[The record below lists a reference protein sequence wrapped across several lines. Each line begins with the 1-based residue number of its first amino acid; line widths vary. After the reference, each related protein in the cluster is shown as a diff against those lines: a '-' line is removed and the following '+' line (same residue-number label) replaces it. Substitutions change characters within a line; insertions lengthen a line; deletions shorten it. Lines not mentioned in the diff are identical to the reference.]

1 MNRSSFQVR
10 VWLIVL
16 IVMLMAGA
24 FVAGIG
30 VRHSAATGPLLS
42 LVGRVAQIVPGVVEA
57 AEGVGITAST
67 DLQPL
72 ATFWQ
77 VREMILSDFVD
88 PVENPTKLT
97 YGAIRGM
104 VAALEDPYSRFMT
117 PEQYEEFNTEASGQ
131 FEGIGAYLEE
141 RTVGETG
148 KTEVI
153 IFSIIPNGPASEA
166 DIRPGDVVVGVDDE
180 SMEGKH
186 VGYVADLIRGPEGT
200 QVTLTLRRE
209 GLAEPVTVL
218 VSRRQV
224 TLPPPEHKVIDD
236 KIGYVW
242 LHTFNK
248 QAETQLRAAIEEL
261 LAEDIEAL
269 LLDLSDNGGGLL
281 DQAISVTSLFY
292 DDGPVVYVRE
302 RGRQLQPLDALPD
315 QVLVPA
321 DMPVVVLVTGHSAS
335 ASEIVAG
342 ALQDLDRAT
351 IVGQNTFGKAKV
363 QTLIPLDD
371 GSALALSTAV
381 YLTPNKRDLSK
392 AGEDEKRG
400 VKPDIRLPGFDP
412 GDSLTAQQWHEDMV
426 DQAVKVLKKK
436 LAG

>member
-10 VWLIVL
+10 VWVIVL
-16 IVMLMAGA
+16 IVILAGSA
-24 FVAGIG
+24 FVAGLG
-30 VRHSAATGPLLS
+30 VRHSAASGPLLS
-42 LVGRVAQIVPGVVEA
+42 LVGRVAQIVPGVVEQ
-57 AEGVGITAST
+57 GNGITVRT

-77 VREMILSDFVD
+77 VRERILDEFVD
-88 PVENPTKLT
+88 PVEDPAKLT

-104 VAALEDPYSRFMT
+104 VAALGDPYSRFMT
-117 PEQYEEFNTEASGQ
+117 PEQYEEFKREASGQ

-141 RTVGETG
+141 RTVGEAG
-148 KTEVI
+148 KIEVI
-153 IFSIIPNGPASEA
+153 IFSIIPGGPASEA
-166 DIRPGDVVVGVDDE
+166 DIRPGDVVLGVDDE
-180 SMEGKH
+180 PMEGKH
-186 VGYVADLIRGPEGT
+186 VGTVADLIRGPEGT
-200 QVTLTLRRE
+200 QVSLTLRRE
-209 GLAEPVTVL
+209 GRAEPLTVS

-224 TLPPPEHKVIDD
+224 TLPPPEHKVIDE

-248 QAETQLRAAIEEL
+248 QAEAQLHAAIDEL
-261 LAEDIEAL
+261 LKEDIGGL

-302 RGRQLQPLDALPD
+302 RGRQLQPLKALSD
-315 QVLVPA
+315 QAIVPA
-321 DMPVVVLVTGHSAS
+321 DMPVVVLVTAGSAS

-392 AGEDEKRG
+392 TDDDNKRG
-400 VKPDIRLPGFDP
+400 VKPDIQLPGFDP
-412 GDSLTAQQWHEDMV
+412 DGAMTAQQWHDGMV
-426 DQAVKVLKKK
+426 DRAVEVLEKK

>member
-1 MNRSSFQVR
+1 MSKSSFQVR
-10 VWLIVL
+10 IWLIVL
-16 IVMLMAGA
+16 MVVLMAGS

-30 VRHSAATGPLLS
+30 VRYSAANGPLLS

-57 AEGVGITAST
+57 AEGAGITAST

-77 VREMILSDFVD
+77 VRERILSDFVN

-104 VAALEDPYSRFMT
+104 LAALEDPYSRFMT
-117 PEQYEEFNTEASGQ
+117 PEQYEEFQTEASGQ

-141 RTVGETG
+141 RTVGEAG
-148 KTEVI
+148 ETEVFI
-153 IFSIIPNGPASEA
+153 PSIIPGGPASEA
-166 DIRPGDVVVGVDDE
+166 DIRPGDVVLAVDDE

-186 VGYVADLIRGPEGT
+186 VSEVADLIRGPEGT

-209 GLAEPVTVL
+209 GRTEPLTVS

-224 TLPPPEHKVIDD
+224 TLPPPEHRVIDE

-269 LLDLSDNGGGLL
+269 VLDLSDNGGGLL

-292 DDGPVVYVRE
+292 EDEPVVYVRE
-302 RGRQLQPLDALPD
+302 RGRQLQPLNALPN
-315 QVLVPA
+315 QALVPA

-342 ALQDLDRAT
+342 ALQDLARAT

-363 QTLIPLDD
+363 QTLIPLGD

-381 YLTPNKRDLSK
+381 YLTPNKHDVSN

-412 GDSLTAQQWHEDMV
+412 GGSLTAPQWHEDMV
-426 DQAVKVLKKK
+426 DQAVKVLQKK

>member
-1 MNRSSFQVR
+1 MSRSSFQVR
-10 VWLIVL
+10 IWLIVL
-16 IVMLMAGA
+16 ITVLMGGA
-24 FVAGIG
+24 FVVGMG
-30 VRHSAATGPLLS
+30 VRHSAASGPLLS
-42 LVGRVAQIVPGVVEA
+42 LVGRVAQAVPGVVTQ
-57 AEGVGITAST
+57 GKGIAVRT

-77 VREMILSDFVD
+77 VRETILSDFVD
-88 PVENPTKLT
+88 PVEKPTELT

-104 VAALEDPYSRFMT
+104 VAALGDPYSRFMT
-117 PEQYEEFNTEASGQ
+117 PEQYEEFEREAAGQ

-141 RTVGETG
+141 RTVGEAG
-148 KTEVI
+148 NIEVI
-153 IFSIIPNGPASEA
+153 IFSIIPGGPASEA
-166 DIRPGDVVVGVDDE
+166 DIRPGDVVVAVDNE
-180 SMEGKH
+180 PMEGKH
-186 VGYVADLIRGPEGT
+186 VGAIADLIRGPEGA

-209 GLAEPVTVL
+209 GHAEPLTVS

-248 QAETQLRAAIEEL
+248 QAEIQLRAAIEEL
-261 LAEDIEAL
+261 LKNGTKAL

-292 DDGPVVYVRE
+292 ENEPVVYVRE
-302 RGRQLQPLDALPD
+302 RGRQLQPLNALAD
-315 QVLVPA
+315 QKIVPA
-321 DMPVVVLVTGHSAS
+321 DMPVVVLVTGGSAS

-351 IVGQNTFGKAKV
+351 VVGQNTYGKAKV

-381 YLTPNKRDLSK
+381 YLTPNKQDLSK
-392 AGEDEKRG
+392 ADEDGKRG
-400 VKPDIRLPGFDP
+400 IKPDIELPGFDLD
-412 GDSLTAQQWHEDMV
+412 GSLTAQQWHDNMV
-426 DQAVKVLKKK
+426 DEAVNVLEKK

>member
-10 VWLIVL
+10 VWVIVL
-16 IVMLMAGA
+16 IVVLVAGS

-30 VRHSAATGPLLS
+30 IRYSAATEPLLS
-42 LVGRVAQIVPGVVEA
+42 LVGRVAQIVPGVVEQG
-57 AEGVGITAST
+57 EGITVRT

-77 VREMILSDFVD
+77 VREKILSDFVD
-88 PVENPTKLT
+88 PVEDPTKLT

-104 VAALEDPYSRFMT
+104 VAALGDPYSRFMT
-117 PEQYEEFNTEASGQ
+117 PEQYEEFEREAAGQ

-141 RTVGETG
+141 RTVGESG
-148 KTEVI
+148 KIEVV
-153 IFSIIPNGPASEA
+153 IFSIIPGGPASDA
-166 DIRPGDVVVGVDDE
+166 DIRPGDVVVAVDGE
-180 SMEGKH
+180 SVEGKQ
-186 VGYVADLIRGPEGT
+186 VGEVADLIRGPEGT

-209 GLAEPVTVL
+209 GHTEPITAP
-218 VSRRQV
+218 VSRQEV
-224 TLPPPEHKVIDD
+224 TLPAPEHKVIDD
-236 KIGYVW
+236 RIGYVW
-242 LHTFNK
+242 LHSFNK
-248 QAETQLRAAIEEL
+248 QAEAQLREAIDEL

-292 DDGPVVYVRE
+292 EDEPVVYVRE
-302 RGRQLQPLDALPD
+302 RGQQLQSLNALSN
-315 QVLVPA
+315 QLIVPP
-321 DMPVVVLVTGHSAS
+321 DMPVVVLVTEGSAS

-342 ALQDLDRAT
+342 ALQDMGRAI
-351 IVGQNTFGKAKV
+351 IVGQNTYGKAKV

-392 AGEDEKRG
+392 ADDDNKRG
-400 VKPDIRLPGFDP
+400 IKPDIRLAGFDP
-412 GDSLTAQQWHEDMV
+412 GGSLTARQWHEDMV
-426 DQAVKVLKKK
+426 DQAVDILKKK

>member
-10 VWLIVL
+10 VWVIVL
-16 IVMLMAGA
+16 LVILAGSS

-30 VRHSAATGPLLS
+30 VRHSAASGPLLS
-42 LVGRVAQIVPGVVEA
+42 LVGRVAQIVPGVVEQ
-57 AEGVGITAST
+57 GNGITVRT

-77 VREMILSDFVD
+77 VREKILSDFVD
-88 PVENPTKLT
+88 PVEDPAELT

-117 PEQYEEFNTEASGQ
+117 PEQYEEFRREAAGQ
-131 FEGIGAYLEE
+131 FEGIGAYLDE
-141 RTVGETG
+141 RTVGEAG
-148 KTEVI
+148 ETEVFI
-153 IFSIIPNGPASEA
+153 PSIIPGGPASEA
-166 DIRPGDVVVGVDDE
+166 DIRPGDVVLAVDDE

-186 VGYVADLIRGPEGT
+186 VSAVADLIRGPEGT
-200 QVTLTLRRE
+200 QVTLTLRRA
-209 GLAEPVTVL
+209 GRTEPLTVS

-224 TLPPPEHKVIDD
+224 IIPPPEHKVIDD
-236 KIGYVW
+236 RIGYVW
-242 LHTFNK
+242 LQTFNK
-248 QAETQLRAAIEEL
+248 QAEAQLRAAIDEL
-261 LAEDIEAL
+261 LKEDTKAL

-302 RGRQLQPLDALPD
+302 RGRQLQPLNALPD
-315 QVLVPA
+315 QVVVPA
-321 DMPVVVLVTGHSAS
+321 DMPVVVLVTGGSAS

-342 ALQDLDRAT
+342 ALQDLGRAT
-351 IVGQNTFGKAKV
+351 IVGQDTFGKAKV

-392 AGEDEKRG
+392 ADDDNKRG
-400 VKPDIRLPGFDP
+400 VKPDIQLPGFDP
-412 GDSLTAQQWHEDMV
+412 DSSMTAQQWHDGMV
-426 DQAVKVLKKK
+426 DKAVEVLEKK

>member
-1 MNRSSFQVR
+1 V
-10 VWLIVL
+10 LIIVL
-16 IVMLMAGA
+16 MGGSLAV
-24 FVAGIG
+24 GIG
-30 VRHSAATGPLLS
+30 MRHSVATGPLLS
-42 LVGRVAQIVPGVVEA
+42 LVGRVAQIVPGVV
-57 AEGVGITAST
+57 GQGKGITART

-77 VREMILSDFVD
+77 VRETILNDFVD
-88 PVENPTKLT
+88 PVEDPTKLT
-97 YGAIRGM
+97 YGALRGM
-104 VAALEDPYSRFMT
+104 VAALGDPYSRFMT
-117 PEQYEEFNTEASGQ
+117 PEQYEEFKTEAAGQ

-141 RTVGETG
+141 RTVGEAG
-148 KTEVI
+148 KIEVI
-153 IFSIIPNGPASEA
+153 IFSIIPGGPASEV
-166 DIRPGDVVVGVDDE
+166 DIRPGDVVLGVDDE

-186 VGYVADLIRGPEGT
+186 VGEVADLIRGPEGT

-209 GLAEPVTVL
+209 GRTESLTVS

-224 TLPPPEHKVIDD
+224 TLPPPEHKVIDE

-248 QAETQLRAAIEEL
+248 QAEAQLRAAIDEL

-269 LLDLSDNGGGLL
+269 VLDLYDNGGGLL

-292 DDGPVVYVRE
+292 EDDPVVYVRE
-302 RGRQLQPLDALPD
+302 RGRQLQPLKALSD
-315 QVLVPA
+315 QVIVPA
-321 DMPVVVLVTGHSAS
+321 EMPVVVLVTGGSAS

-381 YLTPNKRDLSK
+381 YLTPNKRDVSK
-392 AGEDEKRG
+392 TDDNNERG
-400 VKPDIRLPGFDP
+400 VKPDIRLPGFDRD
-412 GDSLTAQQWHEDMV
+412 GSMTAQQWHDSMV
-426 DQAVKVLKKK
+426 DRAVEVLEKK

>member
-16 IVMLMAGA
+16 LVVLAAGS

-30 VRHSAATGPLLS
+30 VRHSAASGPLLS
-42 LVGRVAQIVPGVVEA
+42 LVGRVAQIVPGVVEQ
-57 AEGVGITAST
+57 GNGITVRT

-77 VREMILSDFVD
+77 VREKILSDFVD
-88 PVENPTKLT
+88 PVEDPAELT

-104 VAALEDPYSRFMT
+104 VAALGDPYSRFMT
-117 PEQYEEFNTEASGQ
+117 PDQYEEFQREAAGQ

-141 RTVGETG
+141 RTVGEAG
-148 KTEVI
+148 KIEVI
-153 IFSIIPNGPASEA
+153 IFSIIPGGPASEA
-166 DIRPGDVVVGVDDE
+166 DIRPGDVVLGVDDE

-209 GLAEPVTVL
+209 GRAEPITVS

-224 TLPPPEHKVIDD
+224 TLPPPEHKVIDE

-248 QAETQLRAAIEEL
+248 QAEAQLRAAIEEL

-281 DQAISVTSLFY
+281 DQARSVTSLFY
-292 DDGPVVYVRE
+292 EGEPVVYVRQ
-302 RGRQLQPLDALPD
+302 RGRQLQPLQAHPD

-321 DMPVVVLVTGHSAS
+321 EMPVVVLVTGTSAS

-392 AGEDEKRG
+392 ADDDNKRG
-400 VKPDIRLPGFDP
+400 VEPDVHLPGYNPDGP
-412 GDSLTAQQWHEDMV
+412 LTAQQWHDSMV
-426 DQAVKVLKKK
+426 DRAVEVLEKK

>member
-1 MNRSSFQVR
+1 MNRSSFPVR
-10 VWLIVL
+10 VWVIVL
-16 IVMLMAGA
+16 IVVLVAGS

-30 VRHSAATGPLLS
+30 IRYSAATEPLLS
-42 LVGRVAQIVPGVVEA
+42 LVGRVAQIVPGVVEQG
-57 AEGVGITAST
+57 EGITVRT

-77 VREMILSDFVD
+77 VREKILNDFVHPVDD
-88 PVENPTKLT
+88 PAKLT

-104 VAALEDPYSRFMT
+104 VAALGDPYSRFMT
-117 PEQYEEFNTEASGQ
+117 PEQYEEFKTEASGQ
-131 FEGIGAYLEE
+131 FEGIGAYLDE
-141 RTVGETG
+141 RTIGDAGET
-148 KTEVI
+148 EVFI
-153 IFSIIPNGPASEA
+153 PSIIPGGPASEA
-166 DIRPGDVVVGVDDE
+166 DIRPGDVVLAVDGE
-180 SMEGKH
+180 SVEGKH
-186 VGYVADLIRGPEGT
+186 VSAVAELIRGPEGT

-209 GLAEPVTVL
+209 GRTEPVIVS

-248 QAETQLRAAIEEL
+248 QAEAQLREAIDEL
-261 LAEDIEAL
+261 LAENIEGL

-302 RGRQLQPLDALPD
+302 RGQPLQPLNALAD
-315 QVLVPA
+315 QEIVPA
-321 DMPVVVLVTGHSAS
+321 DMPVAVLVTGGSAS
-335 ASEIVAG
+335 ASEIVTG

-351 IVGQNTFGKAKV
+351 VVGQNTFGKAKV

-392 AGEDEKRG
+392 TGEDGKRG
-400 VKPDIRLPGFDP
+400 IKPDIQLPGFDLDGP
-412 GDSLTAQQWHEDMV
+412 LTARQWHDSMV
-426 DQAVKVLKKK
+426 DQTVEILEKK

>member
-10 VWLIVL
+10 VWVIVL
-16 IVMLMAGA
+16 LVILVGGS

-30 VRHSAATGPLLS
+30 VRHSAASGPLLS
-42 LVGRVAQIVPGVVEA
+42 LVGRVAQIVPGVVA
-57 AEGVGITAST
+57 QGNGITVRT

-77 VREMILSDFVD
+77 VREKILRDFVD
-88 PVENPTKLT
+88 PVEDPVKLT

-104 VAALEDPYSRFMT
+104 VAALGDPYSRFMT
-117 PEQYEEFNTEASGQ
+117 PKQYKEFKTEASGQ
-131 FEGIGAYLEE
+131 FEGIGAYLDE
-141 RTVGETG
+141 RTVGEAG
-148 KTEVI
+148 EIEVFI
-153 IFSIIPNGPASEA
+153 VSIIPGGPASET
-166 DIRPGDVVVGVDDE
+166 DIRAGDVVLGVDDE
-180 SMEGKH
+180 PMAGKH
-186 VGYVADLIRGPEGT
+186 VGYVADLIRGPEDT

-209 GLAEPVTVL
+209 GRTESLTVS

-224 TLPPPEHKVIDD
+224 TMPPPEHKVIDE

-248 QAETQLRAAIEEL
+248 QAEAQLRAAIDEL
-261 LAEDIEAL
+261 LAEDIGGL

-292 DDGPVVYVRE
+292 EDGPVVYVRE
-302 RGRQLQPLDALPD
+302 RGRQLQPLKAFSD
-315 QVLVPA
+315 QAIVPA
-321 DMPVVVLVTGHSAS
+321 DMPVVVLVTGGSAS

-392 AGEDEKRG
+392 ADDDNKRG
-400 VKPDIRLPGFDP
+400 VKPDIQLPGFDRD
-412 GDSLTAQQWHEDMV
+412 GSLTAKQWHDSMV
-426 DQAVKVLKKK
+426 DRAVEVLEKK

>member
-1 MNRSSFQVR
+1 MNKSSFQVR
-10 VWLIVL
+10 IWLIVL
-16 IVMLMAGA
+16 IVILAGSS

-30 VRHSAATGPLLS
+30 VRHSAASGPLLS
-42 LVGRVAQIVPGVVEA
+42 LVGRVAQIVPGVVEQ
-57 AEGVGITAST
+57 GKGIAVRT

-77 VREMILSDFVD
+77 VREKILDDFVD
-88 PVENPTKLT
+88 PVEDPAELT

-117 PEQYEEFNTEASGQ
+117 PEQYEEFQREASGQ

-141 RTVGETG
+141 RTADDTGEI
-148 KTEVI
+148 EVV
-153 IFSIIPNGPASEA
+153 IFSIIPGGPASEA
-166 DIRPGDVVVGVDDE
+166 DIRPGDVVLAVGDE
-180 SMEGKH
+180 LVAGKH
-186 VGYVADLIRGPEGT
+186 VGAVADLIRGPEDT

-209 GLAEPVTVL
+209 GRVKPVIVS

-242 LHTFNK
+242 LHSFNK
-248 QAETQLRAAIEEL
+248 QAEVQLRAAIEEL
-261 LAEDIEAL
+261 LKKGTKAL

-292 DDGPVVYVRE
+292 ENEPVVYVRE
-302 RGRQLQPLDALPD
+302 RGQQLQPLNALANQD
-315 QVLVPA
+315 IVPA
-321 DMPVVVLVTGHSAS
+321 DMPVAVLVTGGSAS

-392 AGEDEKRG
+392 VDDDNKRG
-400 VKPDIRLPGFDP
+400 VKPDIQLPGFDP
-412 GDSLTAQQWHEDMV
+412 DGSMTAQQWHDGMV
-426 DQAVKVLKKK
+426 DKAVEVLEKK

>member
-16 IVMLMAGA
+16 LVVLAAGS

-30 VRHSAATGPLLS
+30 VRHSAASGPLLS
-42 LVGRVAQIVPGVVEA
+42 LVGRVAQIVPGVVEQ
-57 AEGVGITAST
+57 GNGITVRT

-77 VREMILSDFVD
+77 VREKILSDFVD
-88 PVENPTKLT
+88 PVEDPAELT

-104 VAALEDPYSRFMT
+104 VAALGDPYSRFMT
-117 PEQYEEFNTEASGQ
+117 PDQYEEFQREAAGQ

-141 RTVGETG
+141 RTVGEAG
-148 KTEVI
+148 KIEVI
-153 IFSIIPNGPASEA
+153 IFSIIPGGPASEA
-166 DIRPGDVVVGVDDE
+166 DIRPGDVVLGVDDE

-209 GLAEPVTVL
+209 GRAEPITVS

-224 TLPPPEHKVIDD
+224 TLPPPEHKVIDE

-248 QAETQLRAAIEEL
+248 QAEAQLRAAIEEL

-281 DQAISVTSLFY
+281 DQARSVTSLFY
-292 DDGPVVYVRE
+292 EGEPVVYVRQ
-302 RGRQLQPLDALPD
+302 RGRQLQPL
-315 QVLVPA
+315 
-321 DMPVVVLVTGHSAS
+321 
-335 ASEIVAG
+335 
-342 ALQDLDRAT
+342 
-351 IVGQNTFGKAKV
+351 
-363 QTLIPLDD
+363 
-371 GSALALSTAV
+371 
-381 YLTPNKRDLSK
+381 
-392 AGEDEKRG
+392 
-400 VKPDIRLPGFDP
+400 
-412 GDSLTAQQWHEDMV
+412 
-426 DQAVKVLKKK
+426 QAHP
-436 LAG
+436 

>member
-1 MNRSSFQVR
+1 MNRSSFQVQ
-10 VWLIVL
+10 VWVIVL
-16 IVMLMAGA
+16 LVTLAA
-24 FVAGIG
+24 ASFVAGIG
-30 VRHSAATGPLLS
+30 VRHSSPTEPLLS
-42 LVGRVAQIVPGVVEA
+42 LVGRVAQIVPGVVTQ
-57 AEGVGITAST
+57 GNSITVRT

-77 VREMILSDFVD
+77 VRETILSDFVD
-88 PVENPTKLT
+88 PVENPTELT

-104 VAALEDPYSRFMT
+104 VAALGDPYSRFMT
-117 PEQYEEFNTEASGQ
+117 PEQYEEFKTEASGQ

-141 RTVGETG
+141 RTVGEAG
-148 KTEVI
+148 KIEVV
-153 IFSIIPNGPASEA
+153 IFSIIPGGPASEA
-166 DIRPGDVVVGVDDE
+166 DIRPGDVILAVDDE
-180 SMEGKH
+180 LMEGKH
-186 VGYVADLIRGPEGT
+186 VGYAADLIRGPEGT

-209 GLAEPVTVL
+209 GHVEPVVVS

-224 TLPPPEHKVIDD
+224 TLPAPEHKVIDE

-248 QAETQLRAAIEEL
+248 QAEVQLHAAIEEL
-261 LAEDIEAL
+261 LKKGTKAL

-292 DDGPVVYVRE
+292 KDKPVVYVRE
-302 RGRQLQPLDALPD
+302 RGRELQPLNALSD
-315 QVLVPA
+315 QVIVPA
-321 DMPVVVLVTGHSAS
+321 DMPVAVLVTGGSAS

-342 ALQDLDRAT
+342 ALQDMDRAA
-351 IVGQNTFGKAKV
+351 IVGQNTYGKAKV

-392 AGEDEKRG
+392 VEDDNKRG
-400 VKPDIRLPGFDP
+400 VKPDIHLPGFDP
-412 GDSLTAQQWHEDMV
+412 NGSLTARQWHDNMIN
-426 DQAVKVLKKK
+426 QAVDILEKK